1 MPSSGNRVERQ
12 SIDRRQALKVI
23 SVASA
28 AALAGCGGNGSGG
41 DGGGG
46 DGGGGDGSGDG
57 GGDGSG
63 GGGGGSP
70 EGLGERV
77 PTLTFQYWSD
87 QGPPTI
93 LFEETISSIQSVA
106 SDVGIQIE
114 TQPMTTAEGITAV
127 SDDVRDF
134 HLAVNSHGPDPG
146 RLDPNGLLQSYSIDN
161 AGSNGQYNPSNYANT
176 EFSNLADEQSSI
188 GVPSDRREVVGE
200 AMSLYSEDLPFIPT
214 IERPTTAAINTDM
227 VEPVEAGGAGL
238 SAVNWAALVESGAQT
253 TSGTDTILA
262 NLPGEF
268 LTSSFYP
275 TVGDTDSLGLYT
287 QLTHSPLMLYDSNY
301 ERVPVLAEDWE
312 VSDDGTAVTFNL
324 RDATFHNGEPV
335 TATDVKWTYEFL
347 SEQYHN
353 GPYQWTDLPEEL
365 TVEAVDET
373 TARFETPEPAPT
385 LVTAQLPTFGV
396 LPRDAYVDAGI
407 EENPTDFEDPMIG
420 AGPYEI
426 ATYNN
431 QENIE
436 LVPHDGNPAFDVES
450 SIIMSIY
457 DSVSAVRRAF
467 ENEELAIAVTLT
479 PDAGRQISET
489 MGDTAQ
495 IVNGAAFLP
504 FGMMPQMSYAPG
516 MHMEFRQ
523 ALSHMVDR
531 QGLNETYAFGE
542 SDEVTYCT
550 FNSQQHP
557 WYNEEYL
564 SEAGPETR
572 DVETARQV
580 LEDAGWGWDDDGNLY
595 YPEDADLEA
604 WPEGETPNP
613 DNF

>member
-1 MPSSGNRVERQ
+1 MPPSGNRVARQ
-12 SIDRRQALKVI
+12 GIDRRQALKVI
-23 SVASA
+23 SAASV
-28 AALAGCGGNGSGG
+28 AALAGCGDSEDDGG
-41 DGGGG
+41 DGGDGEDGEDGG
-46 DGGGGDGSGDG
+46 DGGDGEDG
-57 GGDGSG
+57 GSSAED
-63 GGGGGSP
+63 
-70 EGLGERV
+70 LGERV

-87 QGPPTI
+87 QGPPTV
-93 LFEETISSIQSVA
+93 LFEETISSIQSAA
-106 SDVGIQIE
+106 SDIGIQVE

-127 SDDVRDF
+127 SNDARDF

-161 AGSNGQYNPSNYANT
+161 AGANGRYNPSNYANT
-176 EFSNLADEQSSI
+176 EFSNLADEQASI
-188 GVPSDRREVVGE
+188 GVPADRREVVGE
-200 AMSLYSEDLPFIPT
+200 AMSLFSEDLPFIPT
-214 IERPTTAAINTDM
+214 IERPTTAALNTDM

-253 TSGTDTILA
+253 PDGVDTILA

-312 VSDDGTAVTFNL
+312 VSDDGTEVTFNL
-324 RDATFHNGEPV
+324 REATFHNGEPV

-347 SEQYHN
+347 SDQYHN
-353 GPYQWTDLPEEL
+353 GDYQWTDLPESL
-365 TVEAVDET
+365 SVEAVDET
-373 TARFETPEPAPT
+373 TARFQTDDPAPT
-385 LVTAQLPTFGV
+385 LLTAQLPTFGV

-436 LVPHDGNPAFDVES
+436 LVPHDGNPAFDVETP
-450 SIIMSIY
+450 IIMTIY

-467 ENEELAIAVTLT
+467 ENGELSIAVTLT
-479 PDAGRQISET
+479 PDAGRQINQT

-495 IVNGAAFLP
+495 VISGAAFLP

-516 MHMEFRQ
+516 MFHEFRQ

-531 QGLNETYAFGE
+531 QGLNNTYAFGE
-542 SDEVTYCT
+542 SDTVTYCT

-557 WYNEEYL
+557 WYNEEHL
-564 SEAGPETR
+564 TEAGPESR
-572 DVETARQV
+572 DVETARQI
-580 LEDAGWGWDDDGNLY
+580 LEDAGWGWDNDGNLH
-595 YPEDADLEA
+595 YPQDVELEA

>member
-1 MPSSGNRVERQ
+1 MPPSGNDERGE
-12 SIDRRQALKVI
+12 SIDRRRALQALSAA
-23 SVASA
+23 SVAA
-28 AALAGCGGNGSGG
+28 IAGCGGNSGTPTPTPTE
-41 DGGGG
+41 
-46 DGGGGDGSGDG
+46 
-57 GGDGSG
+57 G
-63 GGGGGSP
+63 GGGGGGGGNDTPTSSG
-70 EGLGERV
+70 EDLGERV

-87 QGPPTI
+87 QGPPTV
-93 LFEETISSIQSVA
+93 LFEETISNIQAVTSNL
-106 SDVGIQIE
+106 GIEIE
-114 TQPMTTAEGITAV
+114 TQPMTTAQGITAV

-134 HLAVNSHGPDPG
+134 HVAVNSHGPDPG

-161 AGSNGQYNPSNYANT
+161 AGSNGRYNPSNYANT
-176 EFSNLADEQSSI
+176 EFSELADQQSSI
-188 GVPSDRREVVGE
+188 GVPDERRQVVGD
-200 AMSLYSEDLPFIPT
+200 AMSIFSEELPFIPT
-214 IERPTTAAINTDM
+214 IERPTTAAVNTDM
-227 VEPVEAGGAGL
+227 VDPVDAGGAGL
-238 SAVNWAALVESGAQT
+238 SAVNWSALVESGAQT
-253 TSGTDTILA
+253 PSGTDVILA

-324 RDATFHNGEPV
+324 RDGTFHNGDPV
-335 TATDVKWTYEFL
+335 TASDVKWTYEFL
-347 SEQYHN
+347 SEQYHAGN
-353 GPYQWTDLPEEL
+353 YQWTDLPEDL
-365 TVEAVDET
+365 TVEVVDET

-396 LPRDAYVDAGI
+396 LPRDPYVEAGI

-420 AGPYEI
+420 AGPYQIE
-426 ATYNN
+426 TYNN

-436 LVPHDGNPAFDVES
+436 LVPHDGNPAFSVETP
-450 SIIMSIY
+450 IIMTIY

-467 ENEELAIAVTLT
+467 ENGELGIAVTLT
-479 PDAGRQISET
+479 PDAGRQINQS

-516 MHMEFRQ
+516 MFLEFRQ
-523 ALSHMVDR
+523 AISHMVDR
-531 QGLNETYAFGE
+531 QELNETYAFGE
-542 SDEVTYCT
+542 SEEVTYCT

-557 WYNEEYL
+557 WYDEQYL
-564 SEAGPETR
+564 TEAGPESR
-572 DVETARQV
+572 DVEMARQV
-580 LEDAGWGWDDDGNLY
+580 LSDAGWGWDDNGNLHF
-595 YPEDADLEA
+595 PPDADLEA

>member
-1 MPSSGNRVERQ
+1 MPPSGNRVEGRR
-12 SIDRRQALKVI
+12 IDRRQALKAI

-28 AALAGCGGNGSGG
+28 AALAGCGGNGEGGDGGGGDDGSGGDGGG

-46 DGGGGDGSGDG
+46 DGGS
-57 GGDGSG
+57 
-63 GGGGGSP
+63 SP

-87 QGPPTI
+87 QGPPTV
-93 LFEETISSIQSVA
+93 LFEETISSIQSAA
-106 SDVGIQIE
+106 SDIGIQVE

-127 SDDVRDF
+127 GEDQRDF

-146 RLDPNGLLQSYSIDN
+146 RLDPNGLLQAYSIDN
-161 AGSNGQYNPSNYANT
+161 AGANGQYNPSNYANT
-176 EFSNLADEQSSI
+176 EFSNLADDQASI
-188 GVPSDRREVVGE
+188 GVPDERRQVVGE
-200 AMSLYSEDLPFIPT
+200 AMGLFSEDLPFIPT
-214 IERPTTAAINTDM
+214 IERPTTGAVNTDM
-227 VEPVEAGGAGL
+227 VESVDAGGAGL
-238 SAVNWAALVESGAQT
+238 SAINWTSLLNAGAQT
-253 TSGTDTILA
+253 TGSSDTILT

-268 LTSSFYP
+268 LTDSFYP

-287 QLTHSPLMLYDSNY
+287 QMTHSPLLMYDDNY
-301 ERVPVLAEDWE
+301 ERIPVLAEDWE
-312 VSDDGTAVTFNL
+312 VSDDGTEVTFNL
-324 RDATFHNGEPV
+324 RDATFHNGDTV
-335 TATDVKWTYEFL
+335 TASDVKWTYEFL
-347 SEQYHN
+347 TEQYHN
-353 GPYQWTDLPEEL
+353 GPYQWTDFPESL
-365 TVEAVDET
+365 SVEAVDET
-373 TARFETPEPAPT
+373 TARFETDEPAPT
-385 LVTAQLPTFGV
+385 LLTAQLPVFGV
-396 LPRDAYVDAGI
+396 LPRDPYVDAGI
-407 EENPTDFEDPMIG
+407 EDNPTDFEDPMIG

-436 LVPHDGNPAFDVES
+436 MVPHDGNPVWSPES
-450 SIIMSIY
+450 TIIMSIY

-467 ENEELAIAVTLT
+467 ENGELSIAVELT
-479 PDAGRQISET
+479 PDAGRQIDQT
-489 MGDTAQ
+489 MGDSAQ

-516 MHMEFRQ
+516 MHHEFRQ

-531 QGLNETYAFGE
+531 QGLNETYAYGD
-542 SDEVTYCT
+542 SDVVTYCT

-557 WYNEEYL
+557 WYNEDVL
-564 SEAGPETR
+564 TEAGPETR

-613 DNF
+613 DDF